1 MTEDQKRAA
10 ALAAIEEVRPG
21 MLVGLGTGTTAA
33 HAIRAL
39 GEHCRDGLRISAVAT
54 SLRSEALA
62 REVGIPLIDFAQV
75 GAIDLAID
83 GADEIDDRL
92 FAIKG
97 AGGAMLRE
105 KIVATAARR
114 MVVIA
119 DASKKVMAIGRA
131 PVPVETLPFAR
142 AFVAAQLERLGA
154 HAALRVE
161 AGIPYRTDQDNFVID
176 CRFVDLPDP
185 ADLAAR
191 LAAIPGVLGHGL
203 FLTEIDSAY
212 IGSETGVIRLDRPSP

>member
-10 ALAAIEEVRPG
+10 ALAAIEEVRPD
-21 MLVGLGTGTTAA
+21 MLIGLGTGTTAA
-33 HAIRAL
+33 YLIQAL
-39 GEHCRDGLRISAVAT
+39 GEQCREGLRISAVAT

-62 REVGIPLIDFAQV
+62 REAGIPLIDFARV

-119 DASKKVMAIGRA
+119 DASKRVLTIGRA

-142 AFVAAQLERLGA
+142 AFVTAQLERLGA

-161 AGIPYRTDQDNFVID
+161 SGIPYRTDQDNLVID
-176 CRFVDLPDP
+176 CSFADLPDVT
-185 ADLAAR
+185 DLAVH

-212 IGSETGVIRLDRPSP
+212 IGSETGVIRLDRPSA